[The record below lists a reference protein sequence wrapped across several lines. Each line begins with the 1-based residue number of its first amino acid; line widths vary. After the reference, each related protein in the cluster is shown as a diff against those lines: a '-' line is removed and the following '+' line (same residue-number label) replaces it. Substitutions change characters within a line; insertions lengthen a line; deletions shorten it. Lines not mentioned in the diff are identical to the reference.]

1 MSNVFDIATRRP
13 IDGDPR
19 EAPRPGECV
28 ICFVR
33 RMVAARGCTG
43 ALPWVERWRLA
54 RARRA
59 TALVDRLRRRG
70 AACDCAVVG
79 GLWTISAALWVPDP
93 LTGELTEPTE
103 VPDCPGVRPNSTQAC
118 ELWVDLHRLA
128 L

>member
-59 TALVDRLRRRG
+59 TALVDRLRRPLIARLMTS
-70 AACDCAVVG
+70 CWIC
-79 GLWTISAALWVPDP
+79 SVPSKMSMIFASRWKRS
-93 LTGELTEPTE
+93 TGYSRT
-103 VPDCPGVRPNSTQAC
+103 
-118 ELWVDLHRLA
+118 
-128 L
+128 